1 MIGLELSVLTSDL
14 HKVREEYVT
23 NPVRSIENVTEKL
36 ARSKQYIEAYYSSF
50 DFYSQFHE
58 LPLNELSD
66 FTFEDLC
73 KMRFSSAKIMDR
85 TVDEV
90 FEKDPNH
97 EVVRKIQSSWWRWGV
112 GKGTWNELVD
122 VYNGIRSYSLGLP
135 PEFELRLDYTTGYNQ
150 FGYSKYARTFIDGV
164 FAFLVYH
171 RQKHVMTVSFSVMEN
186 RRLLIQQVQL
196 TNPSGNRWLYQ
207 LPTARLEF
215 IITAFERSFPNY
227 TLYMIDGAS
236 LVNKTLA
243 DYQSCINRVQDWLER
258 NEVVPE
264 GITSA
269 TRRHDKLNEL
279 AEVTDGYEHLKDD
292 LPRIAQLYAQCG
304 KYALSKQLV
313 VNQMI
318 HRELVLQS

>member
-1 MIGLELSVLTSDL
+1 MKGLHIKSLSKKLN
-14 HKVREEYVT
+14 KVNNECAA
-23 NPVRSIENVTEKL
+23 NPAITIENVTEKL
-36 ARSKQYIEAYYSSF
+36 ARLASNINSHFHSF
-50 DFYSQFHE
+50 NFLDDYRK
-58 LPLNELSD
+58 LPLYACKD
-66 FTFEDLC
+66 FTFEDVC
-73 KMRFSSAKIMDR
+73 KMRFSTTIMMDSS
-85 TVDEV
+85 V
-90 FEKDPNH
+90 EKLFDTIPNH

-122 VYNGIRSYSLGLP
+122 VYNGIRSFSLGLP